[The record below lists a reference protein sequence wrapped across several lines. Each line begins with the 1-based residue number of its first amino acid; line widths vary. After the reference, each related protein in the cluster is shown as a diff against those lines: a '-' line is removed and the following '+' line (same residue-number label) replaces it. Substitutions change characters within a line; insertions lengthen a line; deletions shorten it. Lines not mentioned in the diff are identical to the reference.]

1 MTRIKIFYLVNE
13 FADGS
18 SNNLILTL
26 LRGMDP
32 SCFEYHVGGLK
43 AIRGPLE
50 AHFTEAGATVV
61 SFGLSAG
68 KPGLGGL
75 RRIAGYIEQNQIH
88 VVHTHVLRPDIL
100 GGLAARL
107 AHRPAV
113 LSTKHN
119 MAYVRSQNGWLMR
132 NLFYWPAMYLSDQIV
147 TVTEALRQQTI
158 ERLRISPTRVTTIHN
173 GIDAERY
180 YQPDARAATRAAL
193 GLAPDAFV
201 LTYTGRL
208 IGGKGLEEVLRAA
221 QPLVERH
228 PACRVL
234 IVGEGELQE
243 RLQQLAGEL
252 GLLSHV
258 VFAGFRRDVPE
269 VLAASDVFVLPSFSE
284 GLPLS
289 VLEAMAAGKPVVV
302 SRVGGVPEIVH
313 DGETGLMIRPGDV
326 PGLTAALLSL
336 IEDPA
341 RRTALGARGR
351 QHVQE
356 HFSVPSMIAR
366 YQDLYQAYAVDR
378 LRRQL

>member
-26 LRGMDP
+26 MRGMDP

-43 AIRGPLE
+43 AIGGPME
-50 AHFTEAGATVV
+50 EQFAGVGATVV
-61 SFGLSAG
+61 SFGLPQG
-68 KPGLGGL
+68 RPGLGGV
-75 RRIAGYIEQNQIH
+75 RRIAKYIEQNQIQI
-88 VVHTHVLRPDIL
+88 VHTHVLRPDIL
-100 GGLAARL
+100 GGFAARL

-119 MAYVRSQNGWLMR
+119 MAYVRGQSSWLMR
-132 NLFYWPAMYLSDQIV
+132 NLFYWPAMYLSDQII
-147 TVTEALRQQTI
+147 TVTEALRQQAI
-158 ERLRISPTRVTTIHN
+158 ARLRINPARVTTIHN

-180 YQPDARAATRAAL
+180 YRPDARAATRAAL
-193 GLAPDAFV
+193 GLDPDAFV
-201 LTYTGRL
+201 ITYTGRL
-208 IGGKGLEEVLRAA
+208 IGGKGLEDLLRAA
-221 QPLVERH
+221 RPLVERH

-234 IVGEGELQE
+234 IVGEGELLA

-258 VFAGFRRDVPE
+258 IFAGFRRDVPE
-269 VLAASDVFVLPSFSE
+269 VLAASDAFVLPSFSE

-302 SRVGGVPEIVH
+302 SRVGGVPEIVA
-313 DGETGLMIRPGDV
+313 DGETGLMIEPGDV

-341 RRTALGARGR
+341 RREALCVRGR
-351 QHVQE
+351 QHVRD
-356 HFSVPSMIAR
+356 HFSVPSMVAR